1 MTNGWLKNLWGEAED
16 ETEKDSGIKPLAL
29 SKLRRRCDTSGW
41 EFNSSED
48 APSSSKLVG
57 QERALG
63 AIEFAANMGRPGYNV
78 YVVSA
83 DDGGYEQAILD
94 HLRSIAGDMPTPPD
108 WVYVYNFQEP
118 RHPKALK
125 LKPGQGEVFK
135 EAVEQAVFKIRE
147 LLPAIFASDEYR
159 SRIERIN
166 REASDAID
174 ALQRRVDAANMAIVS
189 TGDGGY
195 IILPLR
201 NGEPMTEAEIAA
213 LDPSERRHLEMIL
226 ENLQDELDEVVA
238 RLPEWQRRARERIAE
253 LKEEVCTRAIDQ
265 AFETVVTTFSG
276 AEPINEYLKALVGDI
291 LDNVDEFADEEV
303 RVETLSQFG
312 GKPDPLHRYKVIIVS
327 SSNGGIGGPVVAE
340 NHPTYGRLV
349 GSVQSTH
356 DITSPSFDLT
366 SIAEGAL
373 HRAGGGFLV
382 LDVEELLQ
390 LPMAWEVLK
399 RTLRTG
405 EITIDQPGDW
415 FGEYGLETMAPE
427 PIPLSCKVVLMGD
440 RYLQYRLN
448 ILDTDFNDHFKVLAD
463 LNEEMDRS
471 EKADETFACV
481 LSEIAREE
489 GMRSFSASALGHL
502 VEESARYAEDAEKLA
517 LALTPMKDIMAEADH
532 CAGLSGNSLV
542 GVDDIDHALRLRDER
557 YAQIKERSQEFI
569 LREFVKIETTGM
581 KVGQVNGLVVTGLD
595 HAFGRPSRITA
606 RARMGTADQPIIRQV
621 VDIQSEVELSGATH
635 SKGVLILSGFLQ
647 SRFSP
652 NQPLSLSATLVFEQ
666 SYSFI
671 DGDSA
676 SCAEL
681 CALLSAIGEVPLRQD
696 IAITGAISQHGE
708 VLAIGGVNDKIEG
721 FFDIC
726 KARGLTGKQGVIIPE
741 SNIKDLMLRQE
752 ILEAVKHGQFAI
764 WAIESVDN
772 ALEILTRMPAGVR
785 GSRGR
790 FTNGSV
796 NRSVEDRLEAFEEA
810 RRKSNRPWKRKK
822 LAS

>member
-1 MTNGWLKNLWGEAED
+1 MANGWLKNLWGEADD
-16 ETEKDSGIKPLAL
+16 EVEKDSGIKPLAL

-41 EFNSSED
+41 EFNTSQD
-48 APSSSKLVG
+48 APSSSKLLG
-57 QERALG
+57 QDRALG
-63 AIEFAANMGRPGYNV
+63 AIDFAANMGRPGYNV
-78 YVVSA
+78 YVVST
-83 DDGGYEQAILD
+83 DDGGYEQAITD
-94 HLRSIAGDMPTPPD
+94 HLKSIAGDMPTPAD
-108 WVYVYNFQEP
+108 WVYVYNFEEP

-125 LKPGQGEVFK
+125 LKPGQGGRFK
-135 EAVEQAVFKIRE
+135 EAVEQAVLKLRG

-159 SRIERIN
+159 ARVDRIT
-166 REASDAID
+166 REASEAID
-174 ALQRRVDAANMAIVS
+174 ALQRRVDAAGMAIVS
-189 TGDGGY
+189 TEDGGY

-201 NGEPMTEAEIAA
+201 DGQPMSEVEIAA
-213 LDPSERRHLEMIL
+213 LDPSERHRLEMIAAD
-226 ENLQDELDEVVA
+226 LQEELDETVA
-238 RLPEWQRRARERIAE
+238 KLPEWQQRVHECIE
-253 LKEEVCTRAIDQ
+253 DLNQDVCLKAIDQ
-265 AFETVVTTFSG
+265 AFETLIASFSG
-276 AEPINEYLKALVGDI
+276 SEQINEYLKALVGDI
-291 LDNVDEFADEEV
+291 LDNVDEFADDEV
-303 RVETLSQFG
+303 RAEALSQFA
-312 GKPDPLHRYKVIIVS
+312 GKRDPLHRYKVIVVS
-327 SSNGGIGGPVVAE
+327 SSDAGIGGPVVVE
-340 NHPTYGRLV
+340 SHPTYGRLT
-349 GSVQSTH
+349 GSVQSAH
-356 DITSPSFDLT
+356 DIASPSYDLT
-366 SIAEGAL
+366 SITAGAL
-373 HRAGGGFLV
+373 HRAAGGFLV

-405 EITIDQPGDW
+405 EITIDQPGEW

-427 PIPLSCKVVLMGD
+427 PIPLSCKVVLLGD

-448 ILDTDFNDHFKVLAD
+448 ILDTEFSDHFKVLAD

-471 EKADETFACV
+471 EKADETFARI

-489 GMRSFSASALGHL
+489 DMRPFSASALGHL
-502 VEESARYAEDAEKLA
+502 VEESSRLAEDAEKLA

-532 CAGLSGNSLV
+532 CASLNGNSLV

-557 YAQIKERSQEFI
+557 YAQFKERSQEFI
-569 LREFVKIETTGM
+569 LREFVKIETKGM
-581 KVGQVNGLVVTGLD
+581 KVGQINGLVVTGLD

-606 RARMGTADQPIIRQV
+606 RARMGAADQPIIRQV

-652 NQPLSLSATLVFEQ
+652 DQPLSLSATLVFEQ

-681 CALLSAIGEVPLRQD
+681 CALLSAIGDIPLRQD
-696 IAITGAISQHGE
+696 VAITGAISQHGE
-708 VLAIGGVNDKIEG
+708 VQAIGGVNDKIEG

-752 ILEAVKHGQFAI
+752 ILEAVRHDHFAI
-764 WAIESVDN
+764 WAIETVDD

-785 GSRGR
+785 ESKGR
-790 FTNGSV
+790 FTAGSV

-822 LAS
+822 MAS